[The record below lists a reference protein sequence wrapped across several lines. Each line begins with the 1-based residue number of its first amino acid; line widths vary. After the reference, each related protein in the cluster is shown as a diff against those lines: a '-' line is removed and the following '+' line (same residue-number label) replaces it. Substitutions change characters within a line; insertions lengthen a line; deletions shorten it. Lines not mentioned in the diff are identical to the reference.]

1 MTGGTGEK
9 GSSGE
14 HRLCLGGVC
23 DECHPGTPPLFGSS
37 PLCPLPSL
45 EGQTLARGHV
55 PREAEP
61 RGRGRG
67 RGGGERSLRYGRP
80 ALPLDSGRAGPGPLG
95 LRLRL
100 IRSPGAGGQGGPGG
114 GDQATAESRA
124 PRPTCGGGTIG
135 RAGMGRYSG
144 KTCRL
149 LFMLVLTVAFFV
161 AELVSGY
168 LGNSIALLSDSF
180 NMLSDLISL
189 CVGLSAGYIARRPR
203 GGLSATYGYARAE
216 VVGALGNAVFLT
228 ALCFTI
234 FVEAVLRL
242 ARPERIDDPEL
253 VLIVGALGLAVNV
266 VGLLIFQDCAAC
278 PLVLFVCRTYTQHK
292 VSSLNAGDS
301 LTTQNEPEETMKKEK
316 KSEALN
322 IRGVLLHVMGD
333 ALGSVVVVITAI
345 IFYVLPLKH
354 EDPCNWQCYI
364 DPSLTV
370 IMVIII
376 LSSAFPL
383 IKETAAILLQMV
395 PKNVNMEELMSK
407 LSAVPGISSVHEVH
421 IWELISGK
429 IIATLH
435 IKYQQDGGDR
445 DASIKIREIFHNTG
459 IHNVTI
465 QFEKVDVKGPLE
477 PKDVQL
483 LCSSPC
489 ISKGC
494 SKQLCCPPGALPLAH
509 VNGCAEHN
517 GCPPLDLSRS
527 DGLGRR
533 QTAEVALEVSLE
545 GCLSDHGQA
554 LSKSQEDSRYINS
567 THF

>member
-1 MTGGTGEK
+1 
-9 GSSGE
+9 
-14 HRLCLGGVC
+14 
-23 DECHPGTPPLFGSS
+23 
-37 PLCPLPSL
+37 
-45 EGQTLARGHV
+45 
-55 PREAEP
+55 
-61 RGRGRG
+61 
-67 RGGGERSLRYGRP
+67 
-80 ALPLDSGRAGPGPLG
+80 
-95 LRLRL
+95 
-100 IRSPGAGGQGGPGG
+100 
-114 GDQATAESRA
+114 
-124 PRPTCGGGTIG
+124 
-135 RAGMGRYSG
+135 MGRYSG

-149 LFMLVLTVAFFV
+149 LFLLVLTVAFFV

-189 CVGLSAGYIARRPR
+189 CVGLSSGYIARRPR
-203 GGLSATYGYARAE
+203 GGLGATYGYGRAE
-216 VVGALGNAVFLT
+216 VVGALSNAVFLT

-266 VGLLIFQDCAAC
+266 LGLLIFQDCAAWFAGC
-278 PLVLFVCRTYTQHK
+278 GRRRPHQQQQQQQPAGGGPPCAFGDPPDAEGRWQAAAAPPPPGRDSAVTLRAASLDRK
-292 VSSLNAGDS
+292 VEKGATVFSNVAGDS
-301 LTTQNEPEETMKKEK
+301 LNTQNEPEEMMKREK

-333 ALGSVVVVITAI
+333 ALGSVVVVITAV
-345 IFYVLPLKH
+345 IFYVLPLKR
-354 EDPCNWQCYI
+354 EDPCNWQCYV

-370 IMVIII
+370 VMVIII

-395 PKNVNMEELMSK
+395 PKGVNMEELMSK

-435 IKYQQDGGDR
+435 IKCRQDGGDQ
-445 DASIKIREIFHNTG
+445 DATRKVREIFHNAG
-459 IHNVTI
+459 IHSVTI
-465 QFEKVDVKGPLE
+465 QLEKVDLKE
-477 PKDVQL
+477 AQEHKDLQL
-483 LCSSPC
+483 LCSTPC
-489 ISKGC
+489 VSKGC
-494 SKQLCCPPGALPLAH
+494 AKQLCCPPGPLPLAH

-517 GCPPLDLSRS
+517 GGPLLDTARM

-533 QTAEVALEVSLE
+533 ETADLAIEVPLE
-545 GCLSDHGQA
+545 GCLSDYAQA
-554 LSKSQEDSRYINS
+554 LSKTQENSRCVNS